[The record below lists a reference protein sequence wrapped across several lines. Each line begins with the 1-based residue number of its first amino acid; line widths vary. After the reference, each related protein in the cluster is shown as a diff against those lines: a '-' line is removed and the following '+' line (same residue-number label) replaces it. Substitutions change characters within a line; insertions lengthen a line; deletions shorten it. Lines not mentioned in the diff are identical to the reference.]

1 MQLTD
6 FFNDHDFT
14 LGTAESITGGAI
26 AKAISSV
33 PGSSRYFKGGIVAY
47 ATDVKCSVLHVGTST
62 IEKYGVVSREVAES
76 MAIGCREVMKVDFAI
91 ATTGIAGPSGGT
103 EKVPVGTVCFS
114 VAGPHGCTSWIHYLE
129 GNRSEV
135 VDSSVDKGLQYLKE
149 SLKSF
154 TASLGR

>member
-1 MQLTD
+1 MTD

-47 ATDVKCSVLHVGTST
+47 ATDVKCSVLHVGIST

-91 ATTGIAGPSGGT
+91 ATTGIAGPS
-103 EKVPVGTVCFS
+103 
-114 VAGPHGCTSWIHYLE
+114 
-129 GNRSEV
+129 
-135 VDSSVDKGLQYLKE
+135 
-149 SLKSF
+149 
-154 TASLGR
+154 